1 MIFSEL
7 YSAYYNA
14 IAEILRLAVKA
25 ELTEKDIKR
34 VISEKAYAE
43 SSMTILPALKEE
55 RWQLLDRKLETKLKN
70 EPTMPLTVL
79 EKRWLKSVSL
89 DPRVKLFGIEL
100 KGLDDVEP
108 LFTADD
114 YTVYDKY
121 SDGDP
126 YEDDAY
132 IGRFRLILDA
142 LKNKYPLKVEMNN
155 RKGER
160 IILKIMPEKL
170 EYSPKDDKFRLVS
183 SGCRYGGTVN
193 VARLLSCK
201 RYYGEAIKPKEY
213 LTPDRR
219 TVTLT
224 VKDERN
230 ALERVMLHFA
240 HFEKRTEQL
249 DYESYKLSINYDK
262 EDETELV
269 IRILSFGPLVKVIS
283 PDYFLNLIKERL
295 LRQMMLGEL

>member
-1 MIFSEL
+1 
-7 YSAYYNA
+7 
-14 IAEILRLAVKA
+14 
-25 ELTEKDIKR
+25 
-34 VISEKAYAE
+34 
-43 SSMTILPALKEE
+43 
-55 RWQLLDRKLETKLKN
+55 
-70 EPTMPLTVL
+70 
-79 EKRWLKSVSL
+79 
-89 DPRVKLFGIEL
+89 
-100 KGLDDVEP
+100 
-108 LFTADD
+108 
-114 YTVYDKY
+114 
-121 SDGDP
+121 
-126 YEDDAY
+126 
-132 IGRFRLILDA
+132 
-142 LKNKYPLKVEMNN
+142 MNN

-249 DYESYKLSINYDK
+249 DDESYKLSINYDK